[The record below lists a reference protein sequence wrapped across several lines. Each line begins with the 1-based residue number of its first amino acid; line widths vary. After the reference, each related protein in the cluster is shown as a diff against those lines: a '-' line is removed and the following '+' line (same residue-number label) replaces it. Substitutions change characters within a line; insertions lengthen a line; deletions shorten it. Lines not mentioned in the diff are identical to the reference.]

1 MKSDFINNMTHEFKT
16 PIATISVATDSIL
29 SEKVIGDRE
38 KVEYFAGMIKKE
50 NRRMNRQ
57 VEDILTIARLEK
69 NEIDFRWE
77 KVNLHEVITEV
88 CDVIR
93 VQVEQRGGKILSV
106 LEAEFPVVR
115 ADRQHISNVVF
126 NLLDNAN
133 KFSPSEPDITV
144 KTEDLDSG
152 FKFSVTDKG
161 SGMTHQVLGKIFE
174 RFYRLSSGN
183 VHNVKGFGLGLSY
196 VKAVVEAHGGMV
208 TAESEPGK
216 GSTFLV
222 TIPAE

>member
-1 MKSDFINNMTHEFKT
+1 
-16 PIATISVATDSIL
+16 
-29 SEKVIGDRE
+29 
-38 KVEYFAGMIKKE
+38 
-50 NRRMNRQ
+50 MNRQ

-144 KTEDLDSG
+144 KTEGVASG
-152 FKFSVTDKG
+152 IKFSVTDKG
-161 SGMTHQVLGKIFE
+161 SGMTQQVQGKIFE
-174 RFYRLSSGN
+174 RFYRQSSGN

-208 TAESEPGK
+208 TVESEPGK
-216 GSTFLV
+216 GSTFGV
-222 TIPAE
+222 TIPFS